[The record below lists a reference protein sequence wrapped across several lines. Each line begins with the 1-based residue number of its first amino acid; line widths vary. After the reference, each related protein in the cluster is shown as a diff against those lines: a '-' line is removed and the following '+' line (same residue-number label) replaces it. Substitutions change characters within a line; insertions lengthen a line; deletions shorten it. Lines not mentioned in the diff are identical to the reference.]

1 MKTAGLEEKVDAWK
15 VLVAMFTNLEN
26 VMTPYTIQVMR
37 FTVINLGFQFN
48 DGKLMCLVYDIDI
61 MVLNI

>member
-1 MKTAGLEEKVDAWK
+1 MKTAGLQEKVDAWK

-37 FTVINLGFQFN
+37 FTVVNLGFQSN